1 MFRIARLSMGPLSR
15 SIGPLSRSRQ
25 LPVMINAS
33 SKAFFSD
40 IPGVQSEGPKLV
52 LIFTCNVCDTRSAKK
67 ISKNSYENGVVIV
80 RCGQCKNLHLIA
92 DRIGMI
98 EEKGW
103 DINKYLQKTQNQGVK
118 HITDENLFELSAED
132 FLGLKKS
139 ILEESNPADTP
150 KHLS

>member
-1 MFRIARLSMGPLSR
+1 
-15 SIGPLSRSRQ
+15 
-25 LPVMINAS
+25 MINVS
-33 SKAFFSD
+33 RKAFFSD
-40 IPGVQSEGPKLV
+40 IPGIQSEGPKLV
-52 LIFTCNVCDTRSAKK
+52 LMFTCNVCDTRSAKK

-92 DRIGMI
+92 DRIGMV

-103 DINKYLQKTQNQGVK
+103 DINKYLQQTQNQGVK
-118 HITDENLFELSAED
+118 HITDENLFELSADD

-139 ILEESNPADTP
+139 ILEESNPEDTP

>member
-1 MFRIARLSMGPLSR
+1 
-15 SIGPLSRSRQ
+15 
-25 LPVMINAS
+25 
-33 SKAFFSD
+33 
-40 IPGVQSEGPKLV
+40 
-52 LIFTCNVCDTRSAKK
+52 
-67 ISKNSYENGVVIV
+67 
-80 RCGQCKNLHLIA
+80 
-92 DRIGMI
+92 MI